1 MPAHKTNSLRLVL
14 FLFVLSF
21 CSCRTYNQNIMFK
34 TAGSVNVD
42 KLKKSLNNVERN
54 YLIQPNDY
62 LDVRVY
68 TNKGERIFDPN
79 GELPFGA
86 PGGTGS
92 GASGASSRSTTSGR
106 TGGQAGQQANSTFL
120 VQYDGTIKLPM
131 VDYVKLSGLTLLQA
145 DSLLQ
150 TLYAKYYVEPFVS
163 TRVTNNR
170 VFVLGAMGGGTGGG
184 GGQGGAG
191 RVLILEDDNVSLL
204 EILASSGGI
213 PQAGKAHNIKI
224 IRDYMNHD
232 PIVQVVDLSTLE
244 GMKQANLN
252 IEPNDVIYIEP
263 NQRIFFEVLRD
274 VTPVLST
281 FVSLVSTYLLITN
294 LK

>member
-1 MPAHKTNSLRLVL
+1 MPAYKTNSLRLVL
-14 FLFVLSF
+14 FIFALSF
-21 CSCRTYNQNIMFK
+21 YSCRSYNQNIMFK
-34 TAGSVNVD
+34 SVGSVNVD
-42 KLKKSLNNVERN
+42 KLKQSLNNVERN
-54 YLIQPNDY
+54 YIIQPNDY
-62 LDVRVY
+62 LDVHVY

-86 PGGTGS
+86 PGGTGGTGGGS
-92 GASGASSRSTTSGR
+92 SRASSSGR
-106 TGGQAGQQANSTFL
+106 TGGQGTQTGATTFL
-120 VQYDGTIKLPM
+120 VQFDGTIKLPM

-150 TLYAKYYVEPFVS
+150 TLYAKYYVDPFVS

-170 VFVLGAMGGGTGGG
+170 VFVLGAIGGGIGGG
-184 GGQGGAG
+184 GGGGGAG
-191 RVLILEDDNVSLL
+191 RVIILEDDNVSLL
-204 EILASSGGI
+204 EIVATAGGI
-213 PQAGKAHNIKI
+213 PQGGKSHNIKI

-232 PIVQVVDLSTLE
+232 PIVQVVDLSTIE
-244 GMKQANLN
+244 GMKQASLN
-252 IEPNDVIYIEP
+252 VEPNDVIYIEP